1 VTKQKLTCPACS
13 CFCDDIEVDIIDGRI
28 KSIDNACLKG
38 SSLIFR
44 TEEKNERTSCM
55 VQGLDAKPEQAIDE
69 AAKILLNSKNPLLFG
84 FDHSTNEAQLA
95 GIKLAQELGGK
106 IDDFSSLSY
115 GNIVNQLINKTIS
128 TCFISEMDSVNLFV
142 YWGANPLLSHPRHL
156 ANFSYYANPGYS
168 EMSTSRTVDLCTID
182 IRKNETALMSN
193 PFCRL
198 PPRGDADFISS
209 VCKGLSNNEDNKK
222 AKDFYTLLHAS
233 SSTVIFV
240 GTGLISSMGKEITPL
255 LEMIDSLA
263 LDIKIVPM
271 IDQPNMRGFNQTLH
285 EVTGSVNMVDFA
297 GSPSENGKISFF
309 QNIID
314 KKVDS
319 ILIVGADPFYKMPL
333 QVLKHLEQIPI
344 ITVDPFITDTTK
356 ASKIV
361 IGSSVSGVESEGKV
375 IRMDGK
381 EIHLPAPCPTDKLSD
396 VQILKLILEKVK
408 A

>member
-1 VTKQKLTCPACS
+1 MTKQKLTCPACS

-28 KSIDNACLKG
+28 KTINNACFKG

-44 TEEKNERTSCM
+44 TEEKNERTPCM
-55 VQGLDAKPEQAIDE
+55 VQGLEVEPEQAIGE

-115 GNIVNQLINKTIS
+115 ENIVGQLINKTLP
-128 TCFISEMDSVNLFV
+128 TCFISEMDSVNLFI
-142 YWGANPLLSHPRHL
+142 YWGANPLNSHPRHL
-156 ANFSYYANPGYS
+156 SNFSYYANPGYS
-168 EMSTSRTVDLCTID
+168 EISTFRTVDLCTID

-193 PFCRL
+193 PFYKLR
-198 PPRGDADFISS
+198 PGDDANFISS
-209 VCKGLSNNEDNKK
+209 VCEGLSNSAKNKR
-222 AKDFYTLLHAS
+222 AEDFYTLLHAS

-255 LEMIDSLA
+255 LEMIDHLD

-285 EVTGSVNMVDFA
+285 EITGFVNRVDFA
-297 GSPSENGKISFF
+297 GDTSENGKISFF

-319 ILIVGADPFYKMPL
+319 VLILGADPFYKMPL
-333 QVLKHLEQIPI
+333 QVLKHLKQIPI

-356 ASKIV
+356 ASNVV
-361 IGSSVSGVESEGKV
+361 INSSVSGVESEGRV

-381 EIHLPAPCPTDKLSD
+381 EIHLPAAYPTNRLSD